1 MPITFSITCDT
12 DAELARFLE
21 NLSFGDDLQKAASTK
36 ITKQQKEPSQPK
48 AAVAAP
54 QKKAP
59 KKVAQKSTVVKVTK
73 PVKKETT
80 KTKALKSIV
89 AKPGR
94 KPGELSPIIT
104 ESIQE
109 MKKKGKPFRSREVI
123 DLVLKKSPHL
133 KASSVTTGVS
143 KMLSESPLKW
153 QEIKDS
159 VGRPYK
165 LYKP

>member
-1 MPITFSITCDT
+1 MPITFSVTCDT

-21 NLSFGDDLQKAASTK
+21 NLSFGNELHQAAPTPAK
-36 ITKQQKEPSQPK
+36 TAKQKESSETK
-48 AAVAAP
+48 AAVAVP
-54 QKKAP
+54 RKSVKTAP
-59 KKVAQKSTVVKVTK
+59 KSTAVKVAKPAQKQAKSKMLKV
-73 PVKKETT
+73 
-80 KTKALKSIV
+80 A

-94 KPGELSPIIT
+94 KPGELSPIISA
-104 ESIQE
+104 SIQE

-153 QEIKDS
+153 QEIKDT